1 MKHLTNRGR
10 RIWTTADFSSE
21 TMQARRQQSD
31 IFKYWKKKKCQ
42 PKILYPVKFLLSLKV
57 KGNKDSQTNI
67 NWENLLPA
75 KMPYKNV
82 KGRSRGKRNVIKIR
96 NLNLHQEIKST
107 GNGVNVGIVFLISLR
122 DNWMLKALT
131 TMPLTMKN
139 FCNHFS
145 NVSSASLSFFWR
157 L

>member
-1 MKHLTNRGR
+1 MNYSRLLIRNHASKK
-10 RIWTTADFSSE
+10 TTVTSLSIERKRNVNPKFCIQWNFYCLWKWRE
-21 TMQARRQQSD
+21 TKTLRQ
-31 IFKYWKKKKCQ
+31 
-42 PKILYPVKFLLSLKV
+42 
-57 KGNKDSQTNI
+57 T

-82 KGRSRGKRNVIKIR
+82 KGRSPDKRNVIKIR

-107 GNGVNVGIVFLISLR
+107 GNEVNVGIVFLISLR

-131 TMPLTMKN
+131 TMPLWKISAIIS
-139 FCNHFS
+139 S
-145 NVSSASLSFFWR
+145 NVSSASLSFFFWC